1 MSDINSTVFHS
12 FDDWLAYGMDQGWC
26 GPTVCETHD
35 GLPLSA
41 SEEEEFFEQGLDPCI
56 HVIRLYEDFET
67 KFAVEENHA
76 PSQWRKPNRG
86 K

>member
-12 FDDWLAYGMDQGWC
+12 FDDWLEYGMDQGWC
-26 GPTVCETHD
+26 GPAVCETHD
-35 GLPLSA
+35 GLPLSS